1 MYIKCMGLMTVLLLT
16 ACTPQVAL
24 QGMPQLTDGT
34 EARWQYRCEGGNIV
48 VEYANR
54 GGAYSAALDA
64 GSGLR
69 VLPVAVEGVAVRATL
84 APLVWFSN
92 DGKWFDLYDGEAA
105 LLTRCHAV
113 ERVEKGNMEIDLGR
127 IFHNK

>member
-1 MYIKCMGLMTVLLLT
+1 MYIKCMGIMSVLLLT
-16 ACTPQVAL
+16 SCASQIAL
-24 QGMPQLTDGT
+24 QGIPQLTDGT
-34 EARWQYRCEGGNIV
+34 EARWQYRCEEGNIV

-54 GGAYSAALDA
+54 GGAYSATLDA

-69 VLPVAVEGVAVRATL
+69 VLPVLAQAEGVRATL
-84 APLVWFSN
+84 APLAWVSS

-113 ERVEKGNMEIDLGR
+113 ERVKKGSMEIDLGR
-127 IFHNK
+127 ILHNK